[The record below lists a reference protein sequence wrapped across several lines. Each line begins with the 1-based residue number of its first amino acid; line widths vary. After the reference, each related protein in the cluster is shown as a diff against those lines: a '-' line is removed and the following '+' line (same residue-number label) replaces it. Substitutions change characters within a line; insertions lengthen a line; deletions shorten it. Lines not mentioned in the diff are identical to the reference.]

1 MQQKFSRL
9 MSRFSLKSIIIF
21 IVLLTTL
28 ISLILSSIY
37 LEHYVVQNEYRYAK
51 DKMSTIAKVFA
62 TDEQVKNTLINDA
75 TSKNIQELS
84 LEIAKLSNM
93 DFIVVLD
100 KELIRLSHPDP
111 NAIGQPFSDLDDARR
126 ALNGDAHFSQKKGIL
141 GDGIRFFVPVKD
153 DNHRIIGVICA
164 GITLDTLQSDISNI
178 QIKVALILLI
188 GLVIGIIGALISS
201 KAIKHI
207 LLDLEPGDISR
218 LIQEKQLINDEINE
232 GIIAINKEK
241 DITLINQAAVNLL
254 TSLDS
259 SFQLAENNKIDT
271 QLYTVFFKKCFTS
284 KEKQT
289 DQELLLNTTT
299 FIATTSPVMIRNV
312 FSGAVVTFRD
322 QSEMSQLIHT
332 LSGTQQ
338 YIDALRAQTHEFMN
352 KTHVI
357 MGLIEQEKY
366 DLVQEY
372 IQQIS
377 HDYEKEVGY
386 VTDIIKSPAIAGFI
400 LGKINEA
407 KEQTV
412 SLTLNPT
419 SFLPDLEMDNYVH
432 QIIQILGNLLD
443 NAIDATKNQHTKQ
456 ITLSLSYEVEGHILI
471 IEVIDSGYG
480 IQSNDIDKL
489 FQKGFSTKGAGRGYG
504 LHAIYRIV
512 NEHGGLID
520 ITNNNDN
527 TGATVYIELPLS
539 RKGEKNERS
548 NY

>member
-1 MQQKFSRL
+1 MQQKFSQL

-37 LEHYVVQNEYRYAK
+37 LERYVVQNEYRYAK

-62 TDEQVKNTLINDA
+62 TDEQVKNALINDE

-111 NAIGQPFSDLDDARR
+111 NAIGQHFSDLDDARR

-153 DNHRIIGVICA
+153 ENHRIIGVICA

-207 LLDLEPGDISR
+207 LLGLEPGDISR
-218 LIQEKQLINDEINE
+218 LVQEKQLINDEINE
-232 GIIAINKEK
+232 GIIAINKDK

-284 KEKQT
+284 KQKQT

-299 FIATTSPVMIRNV
+299 FIATTSPVMIHNV
-312 FSGAVVTFRD
+312 FNGAVVTFRD

-377 HDYEKEVGY
+377 HDYKQEVGY

-432 QIIQILGNLLD
+432 KIIQILGNLLD

-480 IQSNDIDKL
+480 IQSSDIDKL